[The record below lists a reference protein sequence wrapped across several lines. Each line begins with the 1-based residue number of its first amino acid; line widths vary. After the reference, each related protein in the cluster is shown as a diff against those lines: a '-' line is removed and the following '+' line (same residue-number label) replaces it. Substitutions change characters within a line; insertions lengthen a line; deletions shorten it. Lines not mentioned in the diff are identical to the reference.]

1 MAQREP
7 VKQKRQQ
14 RATKP
19 AVRTGRSGAP
29 TVVARPDARV
39 ATLEAERDALQ
50 AELAAARARIVE
62 LEQRRD
68 QVVDRIDWVIDSL
81 HNLLEQRA

>member
-19 AVRTGRSGAP
+19 AAGAGRSGTA
-29 TVVARPDARV
+29 TVVARPEARV
-39 ATLEAERDALQ
+39 TTLEAECAALK
-50 AELAAARARIVE
+50 AELAAARARIAE
-62 LEQRRD
+62 LERRRD